1 MFIPLALG
9 TLIALLIAP
18 RRLFWHIL
26 SMAFVSSAIAVAA
39 QQYYWI
45 FMPAWIAVVAL
56 KAISMEKPGVMSVFL
71 LLLAGVLVW
80 LSDNTIISQILVA
93 FSSVLAYAFAG
104 IFSAVGAALGF
115 SGAAGGAVGAALAW
129 TYLARRLERTA
140 EDMPFAIL
148 AEIFLG
154 WLVINA
160 TISAVGA
167 ASEQYSQL
175 TALAWQAL
183 SAAISFIAIYRTYE
197 ALKGDVEA
205 AVDAAIGAPFLVS
218 AFPALWG
225 ALVPIM
231 SVFAVLDI
239 AFSIVQK
246 RYAVSAI
253 ALSFALAYVH

>member
-1 MFIPLALG
+1 MLIPLALG
-9 TLIALLIAP
+9 TLVALLLAP
-18 RRLFWHIL
+18 RKLFWHIL

-39 QQYYWI
+39 PQYYWI
-45 FMPAWIAVVAL
+45 FMPAWVAVVAL
-56 KAISMEKPGVMSVFL
+56 KAISMEKPSVMSVFL
-71 LLLAGVLVW
+71 LLLAGALVW
-80 LSDNTIISQILVA
+80 LSDNTIISQVLVA
-93 FSSVLAYAFAG
+93 FSSVLAQVFVG
-104 IFSAVGAALGF
+104 IFNAVGAALGF

-140 EDMPFAIL
+140 EEMPFAVL
-148 AEIFLG
+148 AEVFLG

-167 ASEQYSQL
+167 ASGQYSQL

-183 SAAISFIAIYRTYE
+183 AAAISFIAIYRIYE
-197 ALKGDVEA
+197 AFKGDVEA

-218 AFPALWG
+218 AFPSLWG

-231 SVFAVLDI
+231 AVFAVLDI